1 MQINQDMAMNE
12 KARTVV
18 LARRPGPD
26 ISVDD
31 FALVDQPLPEPGEG
45 QVRVRN
51 RYISVDPYMRLALSD
66 RNGVSAAKPLGEA
79 MTGGA
84 VGVVEASRAPALP
97 PGTMVTSQFGWRDRF
112 VADASAVQAVSAE
125 GVQPS
130 WYLGLLGLTGMTA
143 YAGIEYILD
152 PAAGETIFVS
162 GAAGAVGSVAAQLAK
177 QRGCRVIA
185 TAGTDEKVAWLKD
198 VLHLD
203 AVANYAT
210 TDLAA
215 FLARECPGGIDHYFD
230 NVGGPTLDA
239 AITAMKPKGRIVVCG
254 AISQYNTPNYCAGPG
269 EFFKISEKGI
279 TIVGLNVGMWFDR
292 GKEAFGDL
300 AQRVAAG
307 KLIWEETIVEGLD
320 NAPQAF
326 VSLFSGQNRG
336 KMVVAVD
343 PAR

>member
-1 MQINQDMAMNE
+1 MMNE
-12 KARTVV
+12 KARMVV
-18 LARRPGPD
+18 LARRPGAD

-31 FALVDQPLPEPGEG
+31 FAVEERPLPEPAEG

-66 RNGVSAAKPLGEA
+66 RNGVSAAKPVGEA

-84 VGVVEASRAPALP
+84 VGIVEASRATALP
-97 PGTMVTSQFGWRDRF
+97 VGTMVTSQFGWRDRF
-112 VADASAVQAVSAE
+112 VADAAAVQPVAADV
-125 GVQPS
+125 GRPS
-130 WYLGLLGLTGMTA
+130 WYLGLLGLTGLTA
-143 YAGIEYILD
+143 YAGIEYILEPKAD
-152 PAAGETIFVS
+152 ETIFVS

-177 QRGCRVIA
+177 ARGCRVVA
-185 TAGTDEKVAWLKD
+185 TAGTDDKVAWLKD
-198 VLHLD
+198 ELGLD

-215 FLARECPGGIDHYFD
+215 FLAQECPGGIDHYFD

-292 GKEAFGDL
+292 GKEAFSDL
-300 AQRVAAG
+300 ARRLAAG
-307 KLIWEETIVEGLD
+307 ELVWEETMVDGLD
-320 NAPQAF
+320 NAPHAF

-336 KMVVAVD
+336 KMVVAID
-343 PAR
+343 PAP

>member
-1 MQINQDMAMNE
+1 MNE
-12 KARTVV
+12 KARMVV
-18 LARRPGPD
+18 LARRPGAD

-31 FALVDQPLPEPGEG
+31 FAVEERPLPETGEG

-66 RNGVSAAKPLGEA
+66 RNGVSAAKPVGEA

-84 VGVVEASRAPALP
+84 VGIVEASRAPALP
-97 PGTMVTSQFGWRDRF
+97 VGTMVTSQFGWRDRF
-112 VADASAVQAVSAE
+112 VADAAAVQPVAADVGRA
-125 GVQPS
+125 S
-130 WYLGLLGLTGMTA
+130 WYLGILGLTGLTA
-143 YAGIEYILD
+143 YAGIEYILE
-152 PAAGETIFVS
+152 PKAGETIFVS

-177 QRGCRVIA
+177 ARGCRVVA
-185 TAGTDEKVAWLKD
+185 TAGTDDKVAWLKD
-198 VLHLD
+198 ELGLD

-215 FLARECPGGIDHYFD
+215 FLAQECPLGIDHYFD

-239 AITAMKPKGRIVVCG
+239 AITAMRPRGRIVVCG

-300 AQRVAAG
+300 ARRLAAG
-307 KLIWEETIVEGLD
+307 ELVWEETMVGGLD
-320 NAPQAF
+320 NAPHAF

-336 KMVVAVD
+336 KMVVAID
-343 PAR
+343 PAP

>member
-1 MQINQDMAMNE
+1 MNE
-12 KARTVV
+12 KARMVV
-18 LARRPGPD
+18 LARRPGAD

-31 FALVDQPLPEPGEG
+31 FAVEDRSLPEPGEG

-66 RNGVSAAKPLGEA
+66 RNGVSAAKPVGEA

-84 VGVVEASRAPALP
+84 VGIVEASRAHALP
-97 PGTMVTSQFGWRDRF
+97 VGTMVTSQFGWRDRF
-112 VADASAVQAVSAE
+112 VADAAAVQPVAADV
-125 GVQPS
+125 GRPS
-130 WYLGLLGLTGMTA
+130 WYLGILGLTGLTA
-143 YAGIEYILD
+143 YAGIEYILE
-152 PAAGETIFVS
+152 PKPGETIFVS
-162 GAAGAVGSVAAQLAK
+162 GAAGAVGSVATQLAK
-177 QRGCRVIA
+177 ARGCRVVA
-185 TAGTDEKVAWLKD
+185 TAGTDDKVAWLED
-198 VLHLD
+198 ELGLD

-215 FLARECPGGIDHYFD
+215 FLAQECPGGIDHYFD

-239 AITAMKPKGRIVVCG
+239 AITAMKPRGRIVVCG

-300 AQRVAAG
+300 ARRLAAG
-307 KLIWEETIVEGLD
+307 ELVWKETVVDGLD
-320 NAPQAF
+320 NAPHAF

-336 KMVVAVD
+336 KMVVAID
-343 PAR
+343 PAP

>member
-1 MQINQDMAMNE
+1 MNE
-12 KARTVV
+12 QARMIV
-18 LARRPGPD
+18 LARRPGSD

-31 FALVDQPLPEPGEG
+31 FAVEERPLAEPGEG

-66 RNGVSAAKPLGEA
+66 RNGVSAAKPVGEA

-84 VGVVEASRAPALP
+84 VGIVEASHAPALP
-97 PGTMVTSQFGWRDRF
+97 IGTMVTSQFGWRDRF
-112 VADASAVQAVSAE
+112 VADAATVQAVAADV
-125 GVQPS
+125 GRPS
-130 WYLGLLGLTGMTA
+130 WYLGILGLTGLTA
-143 YAGIEYILD
+143 YAGIEYILE
-152 PAAGETIFVS
+152 PGAGETIFVS

-198 VLHLD
+198 VLRLD
-203 AVANYAT
+203 AVANYTT

-215 FLARECPGGIDHYFD
+215 FLAKECPAGIDHYFD

-239 AITAMKPKGRIVVCG
+239 AITAMKPRGRIVVCG
-254 AISQYNTPNYCAGPG
+254 AISQYNTANYCAGPG

-300 AQRVAAG
+300 ARRLAAG
-307 KLIWEETIVEGLD
+307 ELVWEETVVDGLD

-326 VSLFSGQNRG
+326 VSLFSGRNRG
-336 KMVVAVD
+336 KMVVAID
-343 PAR
+343 PAP

>member
-1 MQINQDMAMNE
+1 MNE
-12 KARTVV
+12 KARMVV
-18 LARRPGPD
+18 LARRPGSN

-31 FALVDQPLPEPGEG
+31 FAVEEHSLPEPAEG

-66 RNGVSAAKPLGEA
+66 RNGVGAAKPVGEA

-84 VGVVEASRAPALP
+84 VGIVEVSRAAALP
-97 PGTMVTSQFGWRDRF
+97 VGTMVTSQFGWRDRF
-112 VADASAVQAVSAE
+112 VADAAAVQAVAADV
-125 GVQPS
+125 GRPS
-130 WYLGLLGLTGMTA
+130 WYLGILGLTGLTA
-143 YAGIEYILD
+143 YTGIEYILE
-152 PAAGETIFVS
+152 PKAGETVFVS

-177 QRGCRVIA
+177 QRGCRVIG
-185 TAGTDEKVAWLKD
+185 TAGTDEKLAWLKE

-210 TDLAA
+210 TDLTA
-215 FLARECPGGIDHYFD
+215 FLAKECPAGIDHYFD

-300 AQRVAAG
+300 ARRLAAG
-307 KLIWEETIVEGLD
+307 ELVWEETVVDGLS
-320 NAPQAF
+320 NAPHAF
-326 VSLFSGQNRG
+326 ISLFSGQNRG
-336 KMVVAVD
+336 KMVVAID

>member
-1 MQINQDMAMNE
+1 MNE
-12 KARTVV
+12 KARMVV
-18 LARRPGPD
+18 LARRPGAD

-31 FALVDQPLPEPGEG
+31 FAVEERPLPEPGEG
-45 QVRVRN
+45 QVQVRN

-66 RNGVSAAKPLGEA
+66 RNGVSAAKPVGDA

-84 VGVVEASRAPALP
+84 VGIVEASRAPALP
-97 PGTMVTSQFGWRDRF
+97 VGTMVTSQFGWRDRF
-112 VADASAVQAVSAE
+112 VADAAAVQPVAADVE
-125 GVQPS
+125 RPS
-130 WYLGLLGLTGMTA
+130 WYLGLLGLTGLTA
-143 YAGIEYILD
+143 YAGIEYILE
-152 PAAGETIFVS
+152 PKAGETVFVS

-177 QRGCRVIA
+177 RRGCRVIA

-210 TDLAA
+210 TDLTA
-215 FLARECPGGIDHYFD
+215 FLAKQCPGGIDYYFD

-300 AQRVAAG
+300 ARRLAAG
-307 KLIWEETIVEGLD
+307 ELVWEETVVDGLD
-320 NAPQAF
+320 NAPHAF
-326 VSLFSGQNRG
+326 VSLFAGQNRG
-336 KMVVAVD
+336 KMIVAIN
-343 PAR
+343 PAS